1 MIVTLLSI
9 RVVGLNCV
17 LAIEMN
23 TTGRHSPTAGS
34 LFTAERAEPLAAG
47 GREGR
52 KAAARRRRLQA
63 RAARSQRLNGT
74 AQESTGRALVR
85 QAAKGRG
92 VVCKGRANC

>member
-1 MIVTLLSI
+1 MVVGLGIRLIVTLLSI

-34 LFTAERAEPLAAG
+34 LFTAERAEPLAAD

-52 KAAARRRRLQA
+52 KAAARRLQA

-74 AQESTGRALVR
+74 AQESTGRA
-85 QAAKGRG
+85 AASREGQGRSSL
-92 VVCKGRANC
+92 